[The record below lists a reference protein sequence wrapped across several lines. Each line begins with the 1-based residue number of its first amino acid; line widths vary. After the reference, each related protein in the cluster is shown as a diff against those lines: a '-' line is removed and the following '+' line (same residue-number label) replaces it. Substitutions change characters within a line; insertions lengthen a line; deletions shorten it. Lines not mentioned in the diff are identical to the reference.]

1 LSRRRRAALLLG
13 LAMVLGTLAATDV
26 ARREAA
32 LERRLG
38 PPVPVLVARGELPPG
53 TELSAAQV
61 AVRRVP
67 ARYAPVA
74 AFSSVAEVAGQ
85 RLAVPVSSGAYLS
98 AGDVSEGP
106 GPGGAGGLRAG
117 ERVVDVVAVG
127 SPDLVAPGARVDVLV
142 SRDGDEGDAG
152 RTVLALED
160 VEVLNVAPVTGGG
173 GSGGPGADAP
183 RLSAS
188 LRVTLR
194 QAVYLAAAQSFA
206 REVRLLPRAPGDDR
220 RGAAGLTVGADL

>member
-1 LSRRRRAALLLG
+1 
-13 LAMVLGTLAATDV
+13 MVLGTLAATDV

-38 PPVPVLVARGELPPG
+38 PAVPVVVTRGELSPG
-53 TELSAAQV
+53 TRLTAAHV

-67 ARYAPVA
+67 ARYAPVGSFA
-74 AFSSVAEVAGQ
+74 SIAEVAGL
-85 RLAVPVSSGAYLS
+85 RLAVPVAPGAYLS
-98 AGDVSEGP
+98 AGEVSAAP
-106 GPGGAGGLRAG
+106 GHGGEGLRAG

-127 SPDLVAPGARVDVLV
+127 SPELIAPGARVDVLV
-142 SRDGDEGDAG
+142 SRDGDRGDAG

-160 VEVLNVAPVTGGG
+160 VEVLGVGPASSAGGAA
-173 GSGGPGADAP
+173 GPGADAP

-206 REVRLLPRAPGDDR
+206 RELRLLPRAPGDDR
-220 RGAAGLTVGADL
+220 RGAAGLSVDGTL

>member
-1 LSRRRRAALLLG
+1 
-13 LAMVLGTLAATDV
+13 MVLGTLAATDV
-26 ARREAA
+26 TRREAA

-38 PPVPVLVARGELPPG
+38 PAVPVVVARGELPPG
-53 TELSAAQV
+53 TRLSPARV

-67 ARYAPVA
+67 ARYAPVG
-74 AFSSVAEVAGQ
+74 AFASIAEVAGL
-85 RLAVPVSSGAYLS
+85 RLAVPVASGAYLS
-98 AGDVSEGP
+98 AGEVSAAP
-106 GPGGAGGLRAG
+106 GRGGGGLRAG

-127 SPDLVAPGARVDVLV
+127 APELIAPGARVDVLV
-142 SRDGDEGDAG
+142 SRDGDGDEPG

-160 VEVLNVAPVTGGG
+160 VEVLGVGPATGGG
-173 GSGGPGADAP
+173 GAAGPGADAP

-194 QAVYLAAAQSFA
+194 QAVYVAAAQSFA

-220 RGAAGLTVGADL
+220 RGAVGLSVGGAL

>member
-1 LSRRRRAALLLG
+1 
-13 LAMVLGTLAATDV
+13 MVLGTLAATDV

-38 PPVPVLVARGELPPG
+38 PPVPVVVARGELSPG
-53 TELSAAQV
+53 TRLTAAHV

-67 ARYAPVA
+67 ARYAPVGSFA
-74 AFSSVAEVAGQ
+74 SITEVAGLQ
-85 RLAVPVSSGAYLS
+85 LAVPVASGAYLS
-98 AGDVSEGP
+98 AGEVSAATGHA
-106 GPGGAGGLRAG
+106 GGGLRAG

-127 SPDLVAPGARVDVLV
+127 SPELIAPGARVDVLV
-142 SRDGDEGDAG
+142 SREGEGGDAG

-160 VEVLNVAPVTGGG
+160 VEVLGVGPALAAGGAP
-173 GSGGPGADAP
+173 GPGGDVP

-206 REVRLLPRAPGDDR
+206 RELRLLPRAPGDDR
-220 RGAAGLTVGADL
+220 RGAAGLSVDGRL